1 LIGDEFA
8 VMDSNKDEGLK
19 CLRIGRAAMEAGDK
33 GRALK
38 FLKMAQRLYPSAEVE
53 EVLTNLNETKRE
65 EASAEKD
72 STSDKQAKNSEQ
84 TNNFHPL
91 NSTSSAADVS
101 AEHIEIVQ
109 RVRRTKDYYQ
119 ILCLSKN
126 CTEDEVRKAY
136 RKLSLKVH
144 PDKNKTAGAEEAFK
158 AVSKAFQVLSDAE
171 LRRNYDLH
179 GPEEESQ
186 RVRQRHTRHGA
197 PVYYEDV
204 FDANDI
210 FNSFFGMHQ
219 ANGSFQRTHFVRT
232 QWTTGARGET
242 HSVNLLSL
250 LQLLPILFLIIV
262 TLFPFSQPVYSLTSV
277 SPYQFQQKTKDHE
290 VRYYVKSRSFDMEY
304 APGSYARQQLEA
316 QIETEFKDILVQNC
330 RMELGLRR
338 WGQASATPNCDRL
351 ERFQHI

>member
-1 LIGDEFA
+1 
-8 VMDSNKDEGLK
+8 
-19 CLRIGRAAMEAGDK
+19 
-33 GRALK
+33 
-38 FLKMAQRLYPSAEVE
+38 
-53 EVLTNLNETKRE
+53 
-65 EASAEKD
+65 
-72 STSDKQAKNSEQ
+72 
-84 TNNFHPL
+84 L
-91 NSTSSAADVS
+91 NSISSAADVS